1 MTNWSITET
10 NQWVQVYGQNLA
22 SVRGHVKTKS
32 YLRWDTDWS
41 KQITGC
47 QSKLPGQCSLTQSY
61 QGWNKITT
69 NQGTQLDNYKELVIR
84 TPSLYINVTALS
96 LLRLGI
102 IWVLME
108 EMFGSLEH
116 NVWHLWD
123 ESRNLMLFSQV
134 GRQTHTNMYSCHLSY
149 RPTSEE
155 IFRFFSAETVQHCFC
170 FENSLCPSWTT
181 GYGTDWQNN
190 WLA

>member
-1 MTNWSITET
+1 MDRTWPVS
-10 NQWVQVYGQNLA
+10 
-22 SVRGHVKTKS
+22 GHVKTKS

-61 QGWNKITT
+61 RGWNKITT
-69 NQGTQLDNYKELVIR
+69 NQGTDGAKNYKELFKGVQFIYKCHCSVLP
-84 TPSLYINVTALS
+84 TSLGVV
-96 LLRLGI
+96 
-102 IWVLME
+102 WVLIW

-123 ESRNLMLFSQV
+123 ESWNLMLFSQV
-134 GRQTHTNMYSCHLSY
+134 GRGRHTNMYSCHLSY

-155 IFRFFSAETVQHCFC
+155 IFWFFSPDWLTSQHCFC